1 MKRSEGWSA
10 KALDIF
16 LKYNTEFI
24 LLILI
29 VISSLISSAFF
40 TERNIFNLL
49 RQVSGTGIISM
60 GMLLVILT
68 GGIDLSVGSQLALG
82 SVLSAYF

>member
-1 MKRSEGWSA
+1 MKKNERWPT

-60 GMLLVILT
+60 GMLLVIDRKSTRLN
-68 GGIDLSVGSQLALG
+68 SSH
-82 SVLSAYF
+82 